1 MQELIR
7 ELRQRINM
15 WNPSEDDG
23 GIFFELNQLFI
34 AVRDRIPPELTSKLK
49 KFTHLHALLRR
60 PKESPLGEFE
70 RELGQI
76 LRPRYRVWE
85 IKNHSEL
92 LKEWIGKQDLSSIEV
107 VKATLD
113 ILCESLSFI
122 RDSLSEV
129 ENKDLVFGVWNS
141 GNTGTEYRISDRI
154 RGQGKE
160 KNLNLFKEV

>member
-85 IKNHSEL
+85 VKNNCEL
-92 LKEWIGKQDLSSIEV
+92 LKEWISKQDLSSIEV

-129 ENKDLVFGVWNS
+129 ENNDLVFGVRNS